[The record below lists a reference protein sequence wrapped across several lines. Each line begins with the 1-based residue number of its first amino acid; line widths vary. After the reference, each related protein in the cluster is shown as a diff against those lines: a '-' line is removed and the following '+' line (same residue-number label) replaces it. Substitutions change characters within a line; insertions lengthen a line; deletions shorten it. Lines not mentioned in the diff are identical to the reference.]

1 MVDANNLRLRIMMQ
15 SYEQQLLAARRLARF
30 RVKRRLAMGESP
42 EDPDPAIKRRAFVE
56 KVAQELYDTLI
67 FTGSEN
73 PVVEEIRQELGK
85 AVGREVVFT
94 YPPGCKLKIMAMGP
108 DGPVPFSDADERKVR
123 YALWRITR
131 QKVDG
136 SMLDK
141 PGQKPRATAPMM
153 PAIA

>member
-30 RVKRRLAMGESP
+30 RVKRRLAMGENP
-42 EDPDPAIKRRAFVE
+42 DDPDPAIKRHAYVE
-56 KVAQELYDTLI
+56 KVAQELYDSLI

-85 AVGREVVFT
+85 AVGREVLFT
-94 YPPGCKLKIMAMGP
+94 YPPGSRLKIVANGP
-108 DGPVPFSDADERKVR
+108 DGPTPFSDADERKVR

-131 QKVDG
+131 QKVDK

-141 PGQKPRATAPMM
+141 PGPKSKPAAPMV

>member
-1 MVDANNLRLRIMMQ
+1 MVDANNLRLRLMMQ

-30 RVKRRLAMGESP
+30 RVKRRLAMGEAP
-42 EDPDPAIKRRAFVE
+42 EDPDPTIKRREYVE
-56 KVAQELYDTLI
+56 KLAQELYDTLI

-94 YPPGCKLKIMAMGP
+94 YPPGCKLKIMAQGP
-108 DGPVPFSDADERKVR
+108 NGPTPFSDADERKVR

-131 QKVDG
+131 QKVDR

-141 PGQKPRATAPMM
+141 PAAKQKPAAPMV

>member
-1 MVDANNLRLRIMMQ
+1 MDNANNLRLRLMMQ
-15 SYEQQLLAARRLARF
+15 GYEHQLLAARRLARF
-30 RVKRRLAMGESP
+30 RVKRRLALGENP
-42 EDPDPAIKRRAFVE
+42 DDPDPAIKRREFVE
-56 KVAQELYDTLI
+56 KVAQELYDSLI

-85 AVGREVVFT
+85 VVGHEVLFT
-94 YPPGCKLKIMAMGP
+94 YPPGSKLKILAVGP
-108 DGPVPFSDADERKVR
+108 NGPTPFTEAAERKVR

-141 PGQKPRATAPMM
+141 PGQKPRAAAPML
-153 PAIA
+153 PAVV

>member
-1 MVDANNLRLRIMMQ
+1 MTDANNLRLRMMMQ

-30 RVKRRLAMGESP
+30 RVKRRLALGEAP
-42 EDPDPAIKRRAFVE
+42 EDPDPAIKRREYVE

-85 AVGREVVFT
+85 AVGREVMFT
-94 YPPGCKLKIMAMGP
+94 YPPGCKLKIMAKGP
-108 DGPVPFSDADERKVR
+108 DGPAPFSDAEERKVR

-131 QKVDG
+131 QKVDH

-141 PGQKPRATAPMM
+141 PAPRPRPGGPML